1 MIYMKV
7 CIIENIYPPYDRGG
21 AEQVVAKTVEG
32 LLHQGHDVIII
43 TTMPQGN
50 VVETDAHLTIYRRR
64 PWNLF
69 FYTDAQHHSVFVR
82 FLWHAIDM
90 VHIPM
95 MWWVRGVLKKEQPDV
110 VHTHNL
116 MGLSF
121 LIPRMIRRLGF
132 PHIHTVHD
140 VQLVEPSA
148 MILKTQEKSWRYTGW
163 PTNMYSWLMNILMG
177 SPDIVISPSQFLL
190 DFYQSRGFFS
200 TSEFVVLR
208 NPMTMDVS
216 GEKKK
221 KPERRPFRFLYL
233 GQIERHKGIVFLI
246 EVFQQLIREKNE
258 NCELHIVGS
267 GSIMPEVESLVRGT
281 PQIRIHGRMDR
292 SQIPELFSQTDVT
305 VVPSLCY
312 ENSPT
317 VIFESLTCGVPVVAS
332 RIEGIAELIQEGE
345 NGLTFETED
354 SASLREKLLWCLE
367 HREQIQHMSTKAVQS
382 VVGLSLRE
390 YIERLVVLYGR
401 KKSAGLRS

>member
-1 MIYMKV
+1 MNTMKI

-21 AEQVVAKTVEG
+21 AEQVVYKTVKG
-32 LLHQGHDVIII
+32 LLDAGHEVVII
-43 TTMPQGN
+43 TTCPTGKI
-50 VVETDAHLTIYRRR
+50 VKKEERLTIYRCR
-64 PWNLF
+64 PFNIY
-69 FYTDAQHHSVFVR
+69 FYTDANKHNFATR
-82 FLWHAIDM
+82 FLWHVID
-90 VHIPM
+90 IFNFPTAN
-95 MWWVRGVLKKEQPDV
+95 WVKNILKKEQPEV

-121 LIPRMIRRLGF
+121 LIPRVIRRLGLR
-132 PHIHTVHD
+132 HIHTVHD

-148 MILKTQEKSWRYTGW
+148 MILKSKEHDWRYTGA
-163 PTNMYSWLMNILMG
+163 PTKLYTWIMKKLVG
-177 SPDIVISPSQFLL
+177 SPQVVISPSQFLL
-190 DFYQSRGFFS
+190 DFYRSRGFFQ
-200 TSEFVVLR
+200 TSRCELVR
-208 NPMTMDVS
+208 NPITFDFPAPTKTSNSDDVC
-216 GEKKK
+216 
-221 KPERRPFRFLYL
+221 RFLYL
-233 GQIERHKGIVFLI
+233 GQIEKHKGVLLLV
-246 EVFQQLIREKNE
+246 EAFQSLFREGRI
-258 NCELHIVGS
+258 CELHIVGS

-401 KKSAGLRS
+401 KKSPRLRL

>member
-216 GEKKK
+216 GENKK
-221 KPERRPFRFLYL
+221 
-233 GQIERHKGIVFLI
+233 
-246 EVFQQLIREKNE
+246 

-345 NGLTFETED
+345 NGPTFSNED